1 MPQVSAMLVLYFTEG
16 YRLPGAPGD
25 YMKLMGQ
32 LHCEQV
38 VD

>member
-1 MPQVSAMLVLYFTEG
+1 MPQVSPMLLLYFTEG

-32 LHCEQV
+32 LHSEQV